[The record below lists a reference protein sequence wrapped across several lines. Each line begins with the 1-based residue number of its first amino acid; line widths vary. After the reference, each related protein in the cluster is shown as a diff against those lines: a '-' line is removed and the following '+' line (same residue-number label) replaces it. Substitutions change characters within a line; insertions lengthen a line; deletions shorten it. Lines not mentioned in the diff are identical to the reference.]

1 MKTGD
6 YVINF
11 YNKFGKCL
19 KDLRLEHD
27 EGVIQAQRLAA
38 GVLAKEHSIDDQFV
52 PVSYTVDR
60 RIVNS
65 LDEHPVGGVVCNP

>member
-19 KDLRLEHD
+19 KELRLEHD
-27 EGVIQAQRLAA
+27 EGVIQAETRAVA
-38 GVLAKEHSIDDQFV
+38 VLAKEHSTDEHFV

-65 LDEHPVGGVVCNP
+65 LDQHPVGGIS